1 MKAKTV
7 LDTASTI
14 LPIGTAIVTAIVA
27 PNILLSILSAEAGYG
42 ALLYTIAFFGG
53 AWGIAPGGVAATALI
68 GTASG
73 GGAYWVSN
81 HLINDLIS
89 CVQEDP
95 VEASSTATYFL
106 FFGKHMSLNGRVN
119 RRKSEFNA
127 SRRFCFNSCR

>member
-27 PNILLSILSAEAGYG
+27 PTILLSILSAEAGYG

-53 AWGIAPGGVAATALI
+53 AWGIAPGGVAATVLI

-81 HLINDLIS
+81 HLINDLVS

-95 VEASSTATYFL
+95 VEASLSGDHHY
-106 FFGKHMSLNGRVN
+106 
-119 RRKSEFNA
+119 E
-127 SRRFCFNSCR
+127 

>member
-27 PNILLSILSAEAGYG
+27 PTILLSILSAEAGYG

-53 AWGIAPGGVAATALI
+53 AGGIAPGGVAATVLI
-68 GTASG
+68 GTASE

-89 CVQEDP
+89 CVQEDS
-95 VEASSTATYFL
+95 VEASLSGDHHY
-106 FFGKHMSLNGRVN
+106 
-119 RRKSEFNA
+119 E
-127 SRRFCFNSCR
+127 

>member
-14 LPIGTAIVTAIVA
+14 LPIGTVIVTAIVA
-27 PNILLSILSAEAGYG
+27 PTILLSILSAEAGYG

-95 VEASSTATYFL
+95 VEASLSGDHHY
-106 FFGKHMSLNGRVN
+106 
-119 RRKSEFNA
+119 E
-127 SRRFCFNSCR
+127 

>member
-1 MKAKTV
+1 M
-7 LDTASTI
+7 
-14 LPIGTAIVTAIVA
+14 
-27 PNILLSILSAEAGYG
+27 SAEAGYG

-95 VEASSTATYFL
+95 VEASLSGDHHY
-106 FFGKHMSLNGRVN
+106 
-119 RRKSEFNA
+119 E
-127 SRRFCFNSCR
+127 

>member
-14 LPIGTAIVTAIVA
+14 LPIGTVIVTAIVA
-27 PNILLSILSAEAGYG
+27 PTILLSILSAEAGYG

-53 AWGIAPGGVAATALI
+53 AWGIAPGGVAATVLI
-68 GTASG
+68 GTASE

-89 CVQEDP
+89 CVQEDS
-95 VEASSTATYFL
+95 VEASLSGDHHY
-106 FFGKHMSLNGRVN
+106 
-119 RRKSEFNA
+119 E
-127 SRRFCFNSCR
+127 

>member
-27 PNILLSILSAEAGYG
+27 PTILLSILSAEAGYG

-68 GTASG
+68 ETASG

-95 VEASSTATYFL
+95 VEASLSGDHHY
-106 FFGKHMSLNGRVN
+106 
-119 RRKSEFNA
+119 E
-127 SRRFCFNSCR
+127 